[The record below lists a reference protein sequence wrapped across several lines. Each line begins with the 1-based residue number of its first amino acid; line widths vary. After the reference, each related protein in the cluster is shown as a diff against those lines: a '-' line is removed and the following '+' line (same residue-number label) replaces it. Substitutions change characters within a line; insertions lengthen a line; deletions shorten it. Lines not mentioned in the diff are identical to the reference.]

1 MRFLLPSLAL
11 LCALSGAAPAQTG
24 WEDIQ
29 PRPGLSGWTRLAIP
43 SGPVNPQSQWK
54 VEGPTL
60 VCEGDKGHE
69 WLRFDRELGDVV
81 FHVEFRY
88 TPREGNPK
96 YNSGIFIRNAADSHI
111 WHQVQIGGASGGYIF
126 GDTLVAGEVK
136 RINLQNSMTAMRV
149 KPAGEWNVVEVT
161 AKGSTISA
169 AVNGAV
175 VSEFTPCQFPRG
187 YIGLEAEGY
196 RIEFRNLK
204 LKRLP

>member
-1 MRFLLPSLAL
+1 MRFLLSSLTIFL
-11 LCALSGAAPAQTG
+11 SLSGVAVAQTG
-24 WEDIQ
+24 WEVIQ
-29 PRPGLSGWTRLAIP
+29 PRRDLTGWTRLAIP
-43 SGPVNPQSQWK
+43 SGPVNPETQWK
-54 VEGPTL
+54 IEGDVL

-69 WLRFDRELGDVV
+69 WLRFDREFGDLV

-88 TPREGNPK
+88 TPREGNPR

-126 GDTLVAGEVK
+126 GDTLVGGEIK
-136 RINLQNSMTAMRV
+136 RINLQKAMTEMRV

-161 AKGSTISA
+161 AKGATISA
-169 AVNGAV
+169 SVNGAV
-175 VSEFTPCQFPRG
+175 VSEFTQCEFPRG